1 MKKKILPV
9 LFVIVG
15 LVHIVYPTL
24 RDYYFDYQQK
34 KIVAEWQ
41 KNLEELS
48 KFSLEDENNNNE
60 SDTNTNTNSN
70 SIVTQPELRNEQDN
84 KIKENPAIPQPDL
97 TLEMEGILAID
108 KINLKVPIL
117 TGVTERNLNLAVASI
132 ANTGKP
138 GEIGNYGIAGH
149 RSRTYGLQFNRLDE
163 LAKGDRLVVETRG
176 TSYTYLVTDSFIVQP
191 EDIQALKN
199 AGQKKTITLVTC
211 DYSSKPYLRLI
222 VQGEL
227 QL

>member
-1 MKKKILPV
+1 MRKKILSV
-9 LFVIVG
+9 LFVIIG
-15 LVHIVYPTL
+15 LMLIVYPTL
-24 RDYYFDYQQK
+24 RDYYYEYQQQ

-48 KFSLEDENNNNE
+48 KLSLDAENYDNK
-60 SDTNTNTNSN
+60 SDTN
-70 SIVTQPELRNEQDN
+70 SIVTQPELKNEQDN

-97 TLEMEGILAID
+97 NQEMEAILAID

-176 TSYTYLVTDSFIVQP
+176 TSYTYLVTNSIIVPP
-191 EDIQALKN
+191 EDIQVLKN
-199 AGQKKTITLVTC
+199 DGQKKMITLVTC

-227 QL
+227 QS

>member
-15 LVHIVYPTL
+15 LVLIVYPTL
-24 RDYYFDYQQK
+24 RDYYFDYQQQ

-41 KNLEELS
+41 KNLEEFSKLS
-48 KFSLEDENNNNE
+48 LDDENSNNQ
-60 SDTNTNTNSN
+60 SDINTNSN
-70 SIVTQPELRNEQDN
+70 SMVTQPELKNEQDN

-117 TGVTERNLNLAVASI
+117 TGATEQNLNLAVASI

-199 AGQKKTITLVTC
+199 AGQKKMITLVTC

-227 QL
+227 QS